1 MKSSSKAVKRKASEL
16 TTTLTANALSDAS
29 SKALDQAIKL
39 SKTLQLTDLQFL
51 SGKIDRMLHE
61 RLHRFCKFVECTKEE
76 AGTAS
81 LGYITDGEMGGDY
94 GYFVGSKW
102 CDDSQQYA
110 TTRELT
116 KDQKEII
123 ENNPECCY
131 YHGCVCNLSEDCECV
146 SGREYATLILIPVN
160 EYESESEDDLDD
172 SASDD
177 STKGHP
183 AGCACV
189 TCFDDPQDVI
199 LNERTQTYVNP
210 NYGSDF
216 EMMVDGFWVLKARK
230 KDKVSVQFHTGKL
243 IGYVKEKSTKKNDC
257 FLVQF
262 ENEEK
267 WIELSPE
274 LHEKTWKLIFNS
286 AKTI

>member
-1 MKSSSKAVKRKASEL
+1 LCALYIYLVYNKQTMKSSSSKAVKRKASEL

-39 SKTLQLTDLQFL
+39 SKTLQLTDLADL
-51 SGKIDRMLHE
+51 SQEIARMLHY
-61 RLHRFCKFVECTKEE
+61 RLYRFCKFVECTKEK

-81 LGYITDGEMGGDY
+81 LGYECYKVIVGKTVKH

-102 CDDSQQYA
+102 CDNSHQYL
-110 TTRELT
+110 TRDLT
-116 KDQKEII
+116 EDQKITI
-123 ENNPECCY
+123 DNNPECCY
-131 YHGCVCNLSEDCECV
+131 CHGCVCDSDCECECE
-146 SGREYATLILIPVN
+146 SGRDEGSLILIAVN
-160 EYESESEDDLDD
+160 EESESEDDLDD

-177 STKGHP
+177 STEGHP

-216 EMMVDGFWVLKARK
+216 EMVDGFWVLKARK
-230 KDKVSVQFHTGKL
+230 NK
-243 IGYVKEKSTKKNDC
+243 KS
-257 FLVQF
+257 
-262 ENEEK
+262 
-267 WIELSPE
+267 
-274 LHEKTWKLIFNS
+274 
-286 AKTI
+286 